1 MIHLNLYNNRKRMK
15 KILVIGACGQI
26 GTELVLALR
35 TRFGQENVVAA
46 DVKIEATDALKSGPY
61 KQLDALDKENVRAYI
76 IDNQIN
82 EVYLLAALLS
92 ATAEKNPD
100 FAWKLNMEG
109 LFTILDLA
117 KDGHIQKIF
126 WPSSI
131 AVFGPTTPRDLT
143 PQYTVMEPT
152 TVYGIS
158 KQAGERWCEYYYNKF
173 GVDVRS
179 IRYPGLISYTSL
191 PGGGTTDYA
200 VDIFYN
206 AKKSGKYT
214 SFLNSESALPMMY
227 MEDAIRATIELMDA
241 PKEEVK
247 IRSSYNLAG
256 ISFTPA
262 TLAEA
267 IQKHLPDFTIDYA
280 PDFRQAIADS
290 WPNSIDDSFAANDW
304 HWKLKF
310 NLEAMVKIMLENVD
324 ISKMEN

>member
-1 MIHLNLYNNRKRMK
+1 MK
-15 KILVIGACGQI
+15 KTIVIGACGQI

-35 TRFGQENVVAA
+35 KNIGVDNVIAA
-46 DVKIEATDALKSGPY
+46 DLRDKCPEVLAEGPY
-61 KQLDALDKENVRAYI
+61 IVMDVMNREGVRAYI
-76 IDNQIN
+76 IDNGIQ

-117 KDGHIQKIF
+117 KEGYVSKVF

-131 AVFGPTTPRDLT
+131 AVFGPSTPRDNT
-143 PQYTVMEPT
+143 PQRTIMEPS

-158 KQAGERWCEYYYNKF
+158 KQAGERWCEYYFNNY

-200 VDIFYN
+200 VDIFYQ
-206 AKKSGKYT
+206 AKIKKSYT
-214 SFLNSESALPMMY
+214 CFLSSQSKLPMMF

-241 PKEEVK
+241 PKESLS
-247 IRSSYNLAG
+247 IRSSYNLSG
-256 ISFTPA
+256 CSFTPA
-262 TLAEA
+262 ELAEE
-267 IQKHLPDFTIDYA
+267 IKKHIPDFEIDYH
-280 PDFRQAIADS
+280 PDFRQKIADS
-290 WPNSIDDSFAANDW
+290 WPGSIDDSVARTDW
-304 HWKLKF
+304 GWKEKYSIGEL
-310 NLEAMVKIMLENVD
+310 VKTMLDNVD
-324 ISKMEN
+324 ITLLASRVGSNS